1 MRELCKF
8 WDWKLETM
16 MKAFVENFLQRIS
29 GGRSQVGPVSEE
41 VTCPRLVSKDGHV
54 NIVLDNLSTQYHL
67 TMMADMWTTI
77 LELGWR
83 CKCATFFVVYLGSW
97 LLFGLIWYAVA
108 SIHKDLSTSNS
119 TLQEHKPCVDNV
131 KSIMGAFLYSVE
143 TQVTIGYGSR
153 AITDNCPA
161 AMLVLV
167 LQSLCG
173 LFIDAVACGAIIAQ
187 FAMPRRRAR
196 SVRWS
201 RYAVVAPRDDHL
213 VLLLRFVDHRRSVLL
228 GARISGRLIHIA
240 HTAQG
245 NTVVLH
251 QEVVEFV
258 VDSSSEVPFVAA
270 PITAMHVIDGRSPL
284 RALTSSR
291 LHASHFELVV
301 MLDSISETSSD
312 TCQART
318 SYLPDEIIWGG
329 HFCPLPIVA
338 FPTVAIFPPVDA
350 VPPDDVPGR
359 HEEL

>member
-1 MRELCKF
+1 
-8 WDWKLETM
+8 M

-143 TQVTIGYGSR
+143 TQV
-153 AITDNCPA
+153 
-161 AMLVLV
+161 
-167 LQSLCG
+167 
-173 LFIDAVACGAIIAQ
+173 
-187 FAMPRRRAR
+187 
-196 SVRWS
+196 
-201 RYAVVAPRDDHL
+201 
-213 VLLLRFVDHRRSVLL
+213 
-228 GARISGRLIHIA
+228 
-240 HTAQG
+240 
-245 NTVVLH
+245 
-251 QEVVEFV
+251 VEFV